1 MILEFFNFLTTLKM
15 MKKFELLKFPR
26 ISDQKGTLVPFE
38 FSDIPFSIKR
48 VYLVTGKEGI
58 PRGGHAHIIEDELFV
73 VIQGSVLMKIND
85 GKEDQEILLNKSNEG
100 LLVRK
105 NCWHELHNFA
115 ENTIVMAFSST
126 PYLPGETNYI
136 TEKEEFLCNYGK

>member
-1 MILEFFNFLTTLKM
+1 

-38 FSDIPFSIKR
+38 FSDIPFEVKR
-48 VYLVTGKEGI
+48 VYLVTGKENI
-58 PRGGHAHIIEDELFV
+58 PRGQHAHIIEDELFV
-73 VIQGSVLMKIND
+73 AVSGSILVKVND
-85 GKEDQEILLNKSNEG
+85 GTGDTEILLDSPNVG

-105 NCWHELHNFA
+105 DCWHELHNFA

-126 PYLPGETNYI
+126 EYLPGAGNYI
-136 TEKEEFLCNYGK
+136 TDKEKFLKNCQK

>member
-1 MILEFFNFLTTLKM
+1 

-38 FSDIPFSIKR
+38 FSDIPFAVKR
-48 VYLVTGKEGI
+48 VYLVTGKKGI
-58 PRGGHAHIIEDELFV
+58 PRGQHAHIIEDEFFV
-73 VIQGSVLMKIND
+73 AVSGSILIKVND
-85 GKEDQEILLNKSNEG
+85 GTGDQEILLDSPNVG

-105 NCWHELHNFA
+105 DCWHELHNFA

-126 PYLPGETNYI
+126 KYLPGENNYI
-136 TEKEEFLCNYGK
+136 TDKEKFLENCRE